1 MYLDVLK
8 NKEMVLFQFNLNR
21 PSPPPRKSQ
30 GSLAWM
36 KDFAATWSD
45 YEKVLWIAFEA
56 S

>member
-1 MYLDVLK
+1 
-8 NKEMVLFQFNLNR
+8 
-21 PSPPPRKSQ
+21 
-30 GSLAWM
+30 LAWM